1 MFIIN
6 AVLGNQ
12 ILDRAVFWSLP
23 EATYYAKQKSKEK
36 IWKLADN
43 TVFFGDVEVK
53 VYRPKLNVTSDYEDE
68 HILSFADTH

>member
-1 MFIIN
+1 MFITN

-53 VYRPKLNVTSDYEDE
+53 VYHPKLNVTSDHKDE
-68 HILSFADTH
+68 HILSFVDTC